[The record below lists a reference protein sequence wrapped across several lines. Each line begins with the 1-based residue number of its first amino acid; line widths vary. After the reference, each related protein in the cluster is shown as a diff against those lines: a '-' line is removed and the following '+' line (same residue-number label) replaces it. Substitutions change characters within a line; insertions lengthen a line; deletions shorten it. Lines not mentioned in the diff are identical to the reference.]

1 MINKRKSLGFKN
13 FNDSQ
18 AFIEYSNDMDGIYQD
33 IQEYNPNKNRK
44 VLIVFDDLFLDR
56 FSSKKLH
63 AKVTELFIRE
73 KKLNIFLVFMT
84 QSYFVVP
91 KSIRLNST
99 HYLIIKIP
107 NKQEL
112 QQIAFNYLSDI
123 DYIDFIR
130 LYELLQKLCWK
141 TMLFSYWCYS
151 SIR

>member
-1 MINKRKSLGFKN
+1 
-13 FNDSQ
+13 
-18 AFIEYSNDMDGIYQD
+18 MDGIYQD

-56 FSSKKLH
+56 FSSKKLP

-107 NKQEL
+107 NKQQL

-130 LYELLQKLCWK
+130 LYELLQKLC
-141 TMLFSYWCYS
+141 
-151 SIR
+151 

>member
-1 MINKRKSLGFKN
+1 
-13 FNDSQ
+13 
-18 AFIEYSNDMDGIYQD
+18 MDDIYQD

-44 VLIVFDDLFLDR
+44 VWIVFGDLFLDR
-56 FSSKKLH
+56 LSSKKLN

-73 KKLNIFLVFMT
+73 KKLNIFLVFIT

-91 KSIRLNST
+91 KSIRLNPT

-130 LYELLQKLCWK
+130 LDELLQKLCWK